1 MARLSHS
8 TIEASLRRTERTYV
22 RLSLGVIGALCLLVA
37 VCWGGRSFY
46 VRWQEHKLM
55 RQAHVAFDKNDLRWA
70 AMAAQ
75 RAYAVDPQSADACR
89 TLAAIAEK
97 QNSTEA
103 IDWRRGVVALAPE
116 SLSDRLALVESA
128 LRFAQPAIAAEALA
142 HVPKAQQNE
151 ARYHSTAA
159 HLALTKHDP
168 GAAEQHFEA
177 AVRLEPNDPRHQ
189 LELAECQL
197 RSGDQNKRAAGRA
210 LAERVKNDPRV
221 RLDALRV
228 LINDSVHWRRD
239 SVSIELAK
247 ELDALP
253 AATFANRL
261 VALGILHGL
270 KDPDFTAALTRLEGE
285 STKSPEKA
293 VKLVAW
299 MNSQRLAMLA
309 IDWSKRLPSEM
320 IGSVSFRFALA
331 DAYMRLG
338 NWTALKAMLER
349 GSWGRG
355 EPVRRA
361 LQAKATR
368 ETGDEI
374 GFEKNWVAA
383 LGAAEGDPERLK
395 LLQAIAFRWN
405 WPDKG
410 TAVLWMLAKNPA
422 ARREALETLYRRYAE
437 QRDTTGLYRALSR
450 LVAVMPHDPALRNN
464 FAQVALLLKA
474 ETFRARGI
482 ARELHAAHPHD
493 AAFASTYAFALFE
506 SGDVK
511 GAVKVMSQL
520 TPDQLHDP
528 SVGTYYG
535 IVLAAAGQNDA
546 ALEYLDLAE
555 KAQLL
560 PEEEELVARAKASLA
575 RQ

>member
-37 VCWGGRSFY
+37 VCWGGHSFY

-97 QNSTEA
+97 QNSAEA
-103 IDWRRGVVALAPE
+103 IDWRRRVVALTPE
-116 SLSDRLALVESA
+116 SLADRLALVESA

-142 HVPKAQQNE
+142 QVPKAKQNE

-177 AVRLEPNDPRHQ
+177 AMRLEPNDPRHQ

-197 RSGDQNKRAAGRA
+197 RSGDQNKRVAGRA
-210 LAERVKNDPRV
+210 LAERVKDDPRV

-253 AATFANRL
+253 AATFADRL

-293 VKLVAW
+293 VKLVTW
-299 MNSQRLAMLA
+299 MNSQRLALLA
-309 IDWSKRLPSEM
+309 IEWSKRLPSEM

-331 DAYMRLG
+331 DAYVRLG
-338 NWTALKAMLER
+338 NWTALKVMLER

-361 LQAKATR
+361 LQAKAAR

-374 GFEKNWVAA
+374 GFEKNWAAA

-422 ARREALETLYRRYAE
+422 ARREALEALYRRYAE

-546 ALEYLDLAE
+546 ASEYLNLAE